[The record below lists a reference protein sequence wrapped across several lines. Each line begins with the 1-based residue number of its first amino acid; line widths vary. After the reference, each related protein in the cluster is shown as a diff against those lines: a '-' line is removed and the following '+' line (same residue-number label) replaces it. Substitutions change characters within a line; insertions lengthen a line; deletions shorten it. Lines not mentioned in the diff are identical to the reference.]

1 MPLKEEA
8 MEPSVVL
15 VVHGSALPESGSIYK
30 EIAAKASE
38 KSGMRVVVGYMKHGR
53 PTIAEAVASLVE
65 EGIKKIVIVPL
76 FFVPGLHVVDDIP
89 HLLGLKRGGS
99 NTIKFPK
106 DVDIIYARHIGA
118 DDRLAEVVVDR
129 VREAV
134 G

>member
-1 MPLKEEA
+1 

-38 KSGMRVVVGYMKHGR
+38 KSGIPVLVGYMKHGR
-53 PTIAEAVASLVE
+53 PTITEAVASLVE
-65 EGIKKIVIVPL
+65 EGSKKIVIVPL
-76 FFVPGLHVVDDIP
+76 FFVPGLHVTDDIP
-89 HLLGLKRGGS
+89 LLLGLKKGS
-99 NTIKFPK
+99 SGALNLPK
-106 DVDIIYARHIGA
+106 DVEIVYARHIGA

-129 VREAV
+129 VREAI